1 MTDPKDPRDEAER
14 LIASVLGSAS
24 VAAENLSNF
33 ATGSAECCV
42 CPVCRAIA
50 AAREP
55 NPQVAE
61 RLATGAGDL
70 ASGVANLLRTMARAA
85 SDIGSSG
92 GSSRSGGSGEPGSAK
107 PAGTATED
115 PWATATRAAAE
126 AEAGVTEKPA
136 APGAAEK
143 PAPAVPGATERPAA
157 PGAAEPAAPPNP
169 PRPMAKKAVKPKAP
183 AEPPT
188 ETLADPPAEPPVEP
202 VDTPSETDE
211 ER

>member
-1 MTDPKDPRDEAER
+1 MTDARDPREEAER

-85 SDIGSSG
+85 SDFGSAG
-92 GSSRSGGSGEPGSAK
+92 GPGSAK

-126 AEAGVTEKPA
+126 AEAATT
-136 APGAAEK
+136 EK
-143 PAPAVPGATERPAA
+143 PAPAASGATGKPA

-183 AEPPT
+183 AEPP
-188 ETLADPPAEPPVEP
+188 VES
-202 VDTPSETDE
+202 PSETDE

>member
-1 MTDPKDPRDEAER
+1 MTDPKDPREEAER

-42 CPVCRAIA
+42 CPVCKAIA

-85 SDIGSSG
+85 SDIGSPG
-92 GSSRSGGSGEPGSAK
+92 GSSRSGGSSDPGSAK

-136 APGAAEK
+136 PAGPGAAGK
-143 PAPAVPGATERPAA
+143 PAA

-183 AEPPT
+183 AEPPA
-188 ETLADPPAEPPVEP
+188 ETRADPPAEPSGEP
-202 VDTPSETDE
+202 VDSPSETDE